1 MTRYQIDP
9 ARSRVWIDARSN
21 VHPIHTEAEGLE
33 GWIDL
38 STDES
43 GSNGP
48 NSSGHLE
55 FGVDNLKSGNMLEHR
70 ELQRR
75 IDARKY
81 PTIAGDLRV
90 MKPNGD
96 GAPYLVSGDLTFRG
110 VTRSYDNEMTV
121 EGVGGPTITLEGE
134 ATFDI
139 RDFGMEPPRI
149 LLLKVYPDVKV
160 RVQIVAD
167 ATTEPGSEKRS

>member
-33 GWIDL
+33 GWIEL
-38 STDES
+38 P
-43 GSNGP
+43 GSEP
-48 NSSGHLE
+48 EAISQHPSGHLE
-55 FGVDNLKSGNMLEHR
+55 FGVENLKSGNMLEDR

-81 PTIAGDLRV
+81 PTIAGDLRA
-90 MKPNGD
+90 MKLNGD

-121 EGVGGPTITLEGE
+121 EGVGGPTITLNGE

-149 LLLKVYPDVKV
+149 LLLKVHPDVKV
-160 RVQIVAD
+160 RVEIVAD
-167 ATTEPGSEKRS
+167 VIEKG

>member
-33 GWIDL
+33 GWIKL
-38 STDES
+38 T
-43 GSNGP
+43 GSEP
-48 NSSGHLE
+48 DATSQDPSGHLE
-55 FGVDNLKSGNMLEHR
+55 FPVENLKSGNMLEDR

-81 PTIAGDLRV
+81 PTIAGDLKE

-96 GAPYLVSGDLTFRG
+96 GAPHLVSGALTFRG
-110 VTRSYDNEMTV
+110 VTRTYDNEMTID
-121 EGVGGPTITLEGE
+121 GFGGPTITLNGE

-139 RDFGMEPPRI
+139 RDFGWSR
-149 LLLKVYPDVKV
+149 
-160 RVQIVAD
+160 
-167 ATTEPGSEKRS
+167 PGSCC